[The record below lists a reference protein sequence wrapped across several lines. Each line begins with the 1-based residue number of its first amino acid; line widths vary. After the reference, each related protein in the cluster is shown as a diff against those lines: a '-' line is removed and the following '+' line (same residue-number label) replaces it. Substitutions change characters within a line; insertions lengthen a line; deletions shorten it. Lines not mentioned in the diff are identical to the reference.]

1 MNEVRTQT
9 IRRRRDIG
17 KQRVV
22 IAGGGVAALEA
33 MLALDQMADDA
44 VSIVVVCPSGFF
56 EYRPLAVAE
65 PFDNRA
71 TPRYDLEALL
81 STRGAR
87 LVRDAVA
94 SVDAPARSVELNDG
108 GRLEYDFLL
117 VALGARP
124 LPGVPGA
131 THFWANSGVQEL
143 RSLVGALE
151 EGTVRE
157 AAVAVPGGVSWS
169 LPAYELALQA
179 GRRRSAA
186 GAGNR
191 IRLVSPE
198 RAPLEVFGRRIGAAI
213 GDLLHESRV
222 QLVTGTTPA
231 QFVGRSLSLAGGGA
245 LDADRVIALPRL
257 QGPAVPGLPHDADGF
272 IRTDDAGR
280 VEDTERV
287 WAAGDATTFPV
298 KQGGIAAHH
307 ADAAAQSIALAA
319 GVRLD
324 PTPFRPVLRAV
335 LFTGGAPLYMR
346 RRLLDPADPD
356 GDRAAMARHPFWW
369 PPDKI
374 AGRYLAPFLAA
385 MTPRERRA
393 ERGAA

>member
-33 MLALDQMADDA
+33 MLALDHMADDA
-44 VSIVVVCPSGFF
+44 LSIVVVCPSGFF

-131 THFWANSGVQEL
+131 THFWPIGIRIREPRITGTATITLSSSSDRPRWSCRSGPSGPS
-143 RSLVGALE
+143 R
-151 EGTVRE
+151 
-157 AAVAVPGGVSWS
+157 
-169 LPAYELALQA
+169 LQA
-179 GRRRSAA
+179 
-186 GAGNR
+186 
-191 IRLVSPE
+191 
-198 RAPLEVFGRRIGAAI
+198 
-213 GDLLHESRV
+213 
-222 QLVTGTTPA
+222 
-231 QFVGRSLSLAGGGA
+231 
-245 LDADRVIALPRL
+245 
-257 QGPAVPGLPHDADGF
+257 
-272 IRTDDAGR
+272 
-280 VEDTERV
+280 
-287 WAAGDATTFPV
+287 
-298 KQGGIAAHH
+298 
-307 ADAAAQSIALAA
+307 
-319 GVRLD
+319 
-324 PTPFRPVLRAV
+324 
-335 LFTGGAPLYMR
+335 
-346 RRLLDPADPD
+346 
-356 GDRAAMARHPFWW
+356 
-369 PPDKI
+369 
-374 AGRYLAPFLAA
+374 
-385 MTPRERRA
+385 
-393 ERGAA
+393 